1 MWDSQTKSISYIK
14 PRIHFLVEGSKKMT
28 RKKKVKAKDKA
39 RERVWKIRDS
49 IQKLEDVK
57 DKIIEFLNSTD
68 ESIDEA
74 WITDVKE
81 VYFSIVSAWELLK
94 GISDDRTHYDK
105 SAWNYLELA
114 KSRLGQ
120 ASSELRILG
129 EDGIKLESE
138 LRDTFEVCWEQ
149 ISTELENLV
158 GKEELKAPTQRVI
171 KYSEEEYHLPC
182 SVCGEIEAGFKIG
195 VSGRDGKKHLFY
207 IGLTTSASFSL
218 KDAKKVFSLLEED
231 KITEVHDFTHSSVVL
246 EEGMDA
252 YCPKCD
258 KIYCSIHYNLQ
269 EEWDE
274 GFYDCTYGT
283 CPLGHKR
290 IIND

>member
-1 MWDSQTKSISYIK
+1 MT
-14 PRIHFLVEGSKKMT
+14 SKKKEKG
-28 RKKKVKAKDKA
+28 KKDVQ
-39 RERVWKIRDS
+39 ERVWKIRDS

-57 DKIIEFLNSTD
+57 DKIIDFLNSTV
-68 ESIDEA
+68 EEIDEV

-81 VYFSIVSAWELLK
+81 VYYSIVSAWELLK
-94 GISDDRTHYDK
+94 GISDNRTHYDD
-105 SAWNYLELA
+105 SARGYLELA

-120 ASSELRILG
+120 ASSELKVLG
-129 EDGIKLESE
+129 KEGLQLESE
-138 LRDTFEVCWEQ
+138 LRETFEVCWKQ
-149 ISTELENLV
+149 ISSELENLV

-171 KYSEEEYHLPC
+171 KYSDDEYHLPC
-182 SVCGEIEAGFKIG
+182 SVCGRVEAGFKIG
-195 VSGRDGKKHLFY
+195 VSKRDGKEHLYY

-218 KDAKKVFSLLEED
+218 KNAKKVFSLLEED
-231 KITEVHDFTHSSVVL
+231 KIAEVHDFSHKSAAL

-258 KIYCSIHYNLQ
+258 KIYCSVHYNLQ

>member
-1 MWDSQTKSISYIK
+1 
-14 PRIHFLVEGSKKMT
+14 MT
-28 RKKKVKAKDKA
+28 RKKKVKAKDKV

-182 SVCGEIEAGFKIG
+182 SVCGRVEAGFKIG
-195 VSGRDGKKHLFY
+195 IPKSGGKKSLYY
-207 IGLTTSASFSL
+207 IGIIKQAKFSL
-218 KDAKKVFSLLEED
+218 NDAKKIFQWLEED
-231 KITEVHDFTHSSVVL
+231 KIAEVHADVQKSIDL
-246 EEGMDA
+246 EEGIDA

-258 KIYCSIHYNLQ
+258 KIYCYQHYKVQ
-269 EEWDE
+269 EVWDE

>member
-1 MWDSQTKSISYIK
+1 MT
-14 PRIHFLVEGSKKMT
+14 SKK
-28 RKKKVKAKDKA
+28 KESNKNNV

-57 DKIIEFLNSTD
+57 DKIIDFLNSTD
-68 ESIDEA
+68 ELIDDV

-81 VYFSIVSAWELLK
+81 VYYSIVSAWELLK
-94 GISDDRTHYDK
+94 GVSENRTKYAD
-105 SAWNYLELA
+105 SAFKYLELA
-114 KSRLGQ
+114 KSRLEQ
-120 ASSELRILG
+120 ASSEIKILG
-129 EDGIKLESE
+129 ETGIKLESD
-138 LRDTFEVCWEQ
+138 LRETFGVCWEQ

-158 GKEELKAPTQRVI
+158 GKEEPKAPTQRVI
-171 KYSEEEYHLPC
+171 KYSDEEYHLPC
-182 SVCGEIEAGFKIG
+182 SVCGKIEAGFKIG
-195 VSGRDGKKHLFY
+195 APKAGGKKKLYY
-207 IGLTTSASFSL
+207 IGIIKQGSFSL
-218 KDAKKVFSLLEED
+218 SDAKKIFRWLEED
-231 KITEVHDFTHSSVVL
+231 KIAEVHSYVQGSIDL
-246 EEGMDA
+246 EEGIDA

-258 KIYCSIHYNLQ
+258 KIYCYKHYNVQ

>member
-1 MWDSQTKSISYIK
+1 
-14 PRIHFLVEGSKKMT
+14 MT
-28 RKKKVKAKDKA
+28 RKKKVKDKNNA

-57 DKIIEFLNSTD
+57 DKIVEFLNTTD

-105 SAWNYLELA
+105 SARSYLELA
-114 KSRLGQ
+114 RSRLEQ
-120 ASSELRILG
+120 SSSELKILG
-129 EDGIKLESE
+129 KDGIKLESE
-138 LRDTFEVCWEQ
+138 LRATFKVCWEQ

-158 GKEELKAPTQRVI
+158 GKEEHKAPTQRVI
-171 KYSEEEYHLPC
+171 KYSDEEYHLPC
-182 SVCGEIEAGFKIG
+182 AICGEVEAGFKIG
-195 VSGRDGKKHLFY
+195 VSSIDGKKYLYY
-207 IGLTTSASFSL
+207 IGITTTASFSL

-231 KITEVHDFTHSSVVL
+231 KLAEVHDFAHESPAL

-258 KIYCSIHYNLQ
+258 KIYCYNHYNVSEQ
-269 EEWDE
+269 WDE
-274 GFYDCTYGT
+274 GFYDCHYGT
-283 CPLGHKR
+283 CPLGHRR
-290 IIND
+290 IILD